1 MIGMGR
7 LLGEVA
13 NRLHQKTHL
22 RLMTKG
28 WERRIGIVM
37 EDSQT
42 RWQLTFSG
50 GGAFCGE
57 WTEGQSADL
66 IVQGG
71 QRQVQMLF
79 GGDELVYAFAK
90 QQVKIVGS
98 LRDQLKLD
106 AILRLTCK

>member
-1 MIGMGR
+1 MTKMGR

-13 NRLHQKTHL
+13 NRLHKKTHL
-22 RLMTKG
+22 RLMTAG

-42 RWQLTFSG
+42 RWQLTISQ
-50 GGAFCGE
+50 GGASCGE
-57 WTEGQSADL
+57 WIEGQSADL
-66 IVQGG
+66 IVQGAEC
-71 QRQVQMLF
+71 QMQMLF
-79 GGDELVYAFAK
+79 GGDELVYAFAR

-106 AILRLTCK
+106 ALLRLTCR